1 MKLYWW
7 HDSSVNN
14 NPACGTKNRFTLS
27 GNVEWP
33 AQMSVGF
40 RSAEPA
46 HAYLA
51 SKPVSDS
58 GFEAIRCGKLISESG
73 IAQVAKELLE
83 NRCQTPV
90 LKGMLENQ
98 CQTPVLEQQ
107 VSDTELGGGGR
118 GAAGWRRGEG
128 QALAVRLAGWAA
140 LWATPAR
147 NSAMKAASSS
157 SSPSWMSRARRVLP
171 SRLALN
177 RPVGSGS
184 AAPLA
189 KVSLTAFL

>member
-73 IAQVAKELLE
+73 IAQVAKEL
-83 NRCQTPV
+83 
-90 LKGMLENQ
+90 LENQ